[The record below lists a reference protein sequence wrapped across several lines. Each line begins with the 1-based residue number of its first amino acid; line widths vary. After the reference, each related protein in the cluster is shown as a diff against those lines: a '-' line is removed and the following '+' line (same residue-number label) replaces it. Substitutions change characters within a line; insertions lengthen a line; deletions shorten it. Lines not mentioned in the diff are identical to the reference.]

1 MSSCSSI
8 ELTEMGILMW
18 GLVGL
23 YGYGFLSRV
32 RGGSKALV
40 ASDSAESLEE

>member
-23 YGYGFLSRV
+23 YGYVFLSRV
-32 RGGSKALV
+32 RGGSKAPM
-40 ASDSAESLEE
+40 ACDSSESLEE